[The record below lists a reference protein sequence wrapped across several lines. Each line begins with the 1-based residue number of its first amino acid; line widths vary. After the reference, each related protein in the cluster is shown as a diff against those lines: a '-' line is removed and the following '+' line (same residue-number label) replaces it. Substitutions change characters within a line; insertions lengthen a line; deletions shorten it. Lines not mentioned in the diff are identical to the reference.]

1 MMKRKLALLLTVL
14 ITAAA
19 VPSAQLMAAETGPEI
34 ITEQEEEETAPEE
47 ASSVPE
53 NDEEEADGQEENGQP
68 EEIPAEQEPKP
79 AEDPA
84 EAASE
89 GLTEEDGIT
98 GDEVT
103 EETDTA
109 EAAGAEEAAD
119 AAATETAAEA
129 LTEDELTEEEL
140 QALEAAEIAIK
151 VPTAEKALRVWSA
164 GTLTLT
170 GTLPAGATVKWSAS
184 PAGSVDLDA
193 ATGHYTLLKEGK
205 VTFTANISK
214 GTAST
219 KAAKKTASITVTA
232 AGKWTLVDKT
242 TRYYRIGAK
251 SAEDFYKGWHETSKD
266 CWSYFDVETGMQNAV
281 NGKTLKGGF
290 WEYNPV
296 SKDVNSGKSATV
308 SGSTVTVVGD
318 VSGKSITF
326 KKGTH
331 YADSKGMTVIKGTY
345 PTSNTSGF
353 YYLNDNFI
361 YVNTGG
367 VVASGWTMINKN
379 IRYFDPKTH
388 KIVYGDANGWK
399 AGLPAGTVYDGD
411 TGKAVKDPYSSGNMK
426 IPADKE
432 TLLLTPKKKS
442 DGSLNTGILTR
453 NCWKTVNNCKFWFK
467 DNGRRALGWWTV
479 GKSTY
484 YITKKTG
491 CYKGI
496 KKIDGKYYGFKDSGV
511 MLKGWAK
518 VKDKY
523 YYFNAKNGVM
533 AANTSVQ
540 GIKVNDSGLPA
551 GGNNAVEMLLK
562 AQKYGSGTKY
572 LILVNRSAHKVAVYQ
587 GSRNNWKQIHYWSCS
602 VGKVIKGKSITPA
615 GNFRV
620 SGYKIY
626 RFGAQSRSFYCTVLS
641 SGNMIHSVQYAHGD
655 SSPVHVVDGRLGY
668 HITNSCI
675 RLLVENAKWVYNN
688 CHEGTAVIVYNP

>member
-1 MMKRKLALLLTVL
+1 MVKRKLALLLTVL

-53 NDEEEADGQEENGQP
+53 NDGEEADVQEENGQP
-68 EEIPAEQEPKP
+68 EEIPDEQEPR
-79 AEDPA
+79 PA

-119 AAATETAAEA
+119 ADATETAAEA

-170 GTLPAGATVKWSAS
+170 GTLPAGATVKWSAT

-193 ATGHYTLLKEGK
+193 ATGHYTLLKEGN
-205 VTFTANISK
+205 VTFTATISK

-345 PTSNTSGF
+345 PTSNTNGF

-388 KIVYGDANGWK
+388 KVVYGDANGWK

-442 DGSLNTGILTR
+442 DGSLDTGILTR
-453 NCWKTVNNCKFWFK
+453 NCWKNVNNCKFWFK
-467 DNGRRALGWWTV
+467 DNGRRAMGWW
-479 GKSTY
+479 KMNKKTY

-496 KKIDGKYYGFKDSGV
+496 KQIDGKYYGFRDSGV
-511 MLKGWAK
+511 MYNSGWAK

-523 YYFNAKNGVM
+523 RYFKPTTGEMVRNASAQGIPVDKNGIPV
-533 AANTSVQ
+533 
-540 GIKVNDSGLPA
+540 D
-551 GGNNAVEMLLK
+551 GNLAVDTLKK
-562 AQKYGSGTKY
+562 AQGYSSGTKH
-572 LILVNRSAHKVAVYQ
+572 LILCDRANHKLAIYE
-587 GSRNNWKQIHYWSCS
+587 GSKGNWKQKYFWICS
-602 VGKVIKGKSITPA
+602 VGKYVNGRSVTPA
-615 GNFRV
+615 GVHRTNGYYVYRRGRV
-620 SGYKIY
+620 SISY
-626 RFGAQSRSFYCTVLS
+626 YCTYID
-641 SGNMIHSVQYAHGD
+641 SGNFIHSQQYKND
-655 SSPVHVVDGRLGY
+655 SMKPLHVSDGRMGV
-668 HITNSCI
+668 HITASCI
-675 RLLVENAKWVYNN
+675 RVDISRAKWVYNN
-688 CHEGTAVIVYNP
+688 VKKNTTVVVYGGK

>member
-1 MMKRKLALLLTVL
+1 MVKRKLALLLTVL

-19 VPSAQLMAAETGPEI
+19 VPSAQLMAAETGPAI

-53 NDEEEADGQEENGQP
+53 NDGEEADVQEENGQP
-68 EEIPAEQEPKP
+68 EEIPDEQEPR
-79 AEDPA
+79 PA

-119 AAATETAAEA
+119 ADATETAAEA

-170 GTLPAGATVKWSAS
+170 GTLPAGATVKWSAT

-193 ATGHYTLLKEGK
+193 ATGHYTLLKEGN
-205 VTFTANISK
+205 VTFTATISK

-345 PTSNTSGF
+345 PTSNTNGF

-388 KIVYGDANGWK
+388 KVVYGDANGWK

-442 DGSLNTGILTR
+442 DGSLNTGILAR

-467 DNGRRALGWWTV
+467 DNGRRALGWWKM
-479 GKSTY
+479 GKKTY

-496 KKIDGKYYGFKDSGV
+496 KQIDGKYYGFRDSGV
-511 MLKGWAK
+511 MYNSGWAK

-523 YYFNAKNGVM
+523 RYFKPTTGEMVRNASAQGIPVDKNGIPV
-533 AANTSVQ
+533 
-540 GIKVNDSGLPA
+540 D
-551 GGNNAVEMLLK
+551 GNLAVDTLKK
-562 AQKYGSGTKY
+562 AQGYSSGTKH
-572 LILVNRSAHKVAVYQ
+572 LILCDRANHKLAIYE
-587 GSRNNWKQIHYWSCS
+587 GSKGNWKQKYFWICS
-602 VGKVIKGKSITPA
+602 VGKYVNGRSVTPA
-615 GNFRV
+615 GVHRTNGYYVYRRGRV
-620 SGYKIY
+620 SISY
-626 RFGAQSRSFYCTVLS
+626 YCTYID
-641 SGNMIHSVQYAHGD
+641 SGNFIHSQQYKND
-655 SSPVHVVDGRLGY
+655 SMKPLHVSDGRMGV
-668 HITNSCI
+668 HITASCI
-675 RLLVENAKWVYNN
+675 RVDISRAKWVYNN
-688 CHEGTAVIVYNP
+688 VKKNTTVVVYGGK